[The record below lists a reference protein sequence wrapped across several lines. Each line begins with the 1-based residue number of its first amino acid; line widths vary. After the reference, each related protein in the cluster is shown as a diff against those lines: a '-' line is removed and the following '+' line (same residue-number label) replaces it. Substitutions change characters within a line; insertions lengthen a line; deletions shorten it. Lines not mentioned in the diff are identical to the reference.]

1 MSVGLSVTSCNL
13 YCPLRYPI
21 YQAHGDQSTSTKDII
36 HWAQLLRYKRVQKFD
51 YGSEKANMARY
62 NQTTPPL
69 YNITN
74 MRVPTVLVAGGN
86 DWLGQWK
93 VAQLKYLGHTL
104 CHLSTPRIPLGCYEN
119 IFMAVGH

>member
-1 MSVGLSVTSCNL
+1 
-13 YCPLRYPI
+13 
-21 YQAHGDQSTSTKDII
+21 
-36 HWAQLLRYKRVQKFD
+36 
-51 YGSEKANMARY
+51 MARY

-93 VAQLKYLGHTL
+93 VAQLKYLGYTPPLYSPNTIGVLREYFHGCRTL
-104 CHLSTPRIPLGCYEN
+104 TLN
-119 IFMAVGH
+119 V